1 MIKDNSTHKLLM
13 ITKHSWSSQHM
24 LKIQTHQKKNL
35 QFHKP
40 NKPIYIMMCDC
51 VVPVSVFTTD
61 NLQLAQ
67 TAPVTLAV
75 WCVVASLRAA

>member
-1 MIKDNSTHKLLM
+1 
-13 ITKHSWSSQHM
+13 
-24 LKIQTHQKKNL
+24 
-35 QFHKP
+35 
-40 NKPIYIMMCDC
+40 MCDC

-75 WCVVASLRAA
+75 AVAVVIASVAPARLSRRG